1 MEDIRKMREHIRA
14 QQEFLDAGD
23 DEEESS
29 ERLRDLVTKVG
40 TLLDSTVP
48 VTDAT
53 VKENAVPASSQVVY
67 GYLRPTLVHGDFQE
81 SLLDMIEY
89 DRNNARRIAG
99 RLGFRSSANL
109 ATGRNMIVKTF
120 LERSEAGWLLMLDT
134 DMVFA
139 PDCLEQLLAHAD
151 PAAAPIVGGLCFGF
165 DEAGDVQ
172 PTLFGLEPDP
182 EAPEDPS
189 RLLVTRHHEWVP
201 ESMYPVSGT
210 GAACLLMHRDA
221 LEKIRADGYSEA
233 YPWFQELAH
242 GGRAVGEDL
251 GFCFR
256 AIQSGIPLYV
266 NTAVQVGHMKERVL
280 TAETFY
286 LSRGLLSP
294 MHPGGAV

>member
-1 MEDIRKMREHIRA
+1 MEHMEAAD
-14 QQEFLDAGD
+14 
-23 DEEESS
+23 
-29 ERLRDLVTKVG
+29 
-40 TLLDSTVP
+40 
-48 VTDAT
+48 
-53 VKENAVPASSQVVY
+53 QVVY

-81 SLLDMIEY
+81 SLLDMLEF
-89 DRNNARRIAG
+89 DRKGVGRIAG

-109 ATGRNMIVKTF
+109 ATGRNMIVQHF
-120 LERSEAGWLLMLDT
+120 LERSDAGWLLMLDT

-139 PDCLEQLLAHAD
+139 PDTVERLLEHAD
-151 PAAAPIVGGLCFGF
+151 PVTAPIVGALCFGF

-182 EAPEDPS
+182 AAPDDPN
-189 RLLVTRHHEWVP
+189 RLQVTRYHDWTP
-201 ESMYPVSGT
+201 ESMYPVAGT
-210 GAACLLMHRDA
+210 GAAALLMHRGA
-221 LEKIRADGYSEA
+221 LEKIRADGYNDA

-242 GGRAVGEDL
+242 GGRPVGEDL

-256 AIQSGIPLYV
+256 AVQSGFPIYV
-266 NTAVQVGHMKERVL
+266 NTGVQVGHMKERVL